1 MLKINEM
8 DQFLDFWNIMAYDFA
23 GGWGQTTGHLANLYS
38 STQNPESTK
47 VSADTAIDYY
57 VSQGVR
63 KDKLVLGMPVYGR
76 AFLNT
81 DGPGKPYSGIAPS
94 GWEWSMGNWEAGVWD
109 YKALPL
115 SGAKEIEL
123 FDIVASYSYDE
134 AQRIMISYDTKGI
147 AARKA
152 QYIKESGLGGAMFW
166 ETSGDKPGN
175 DSLIGSVSLLLQVN
189 YLANIAF

>member
-1 MLKINEM
+1 M

-23 GGWGQTTGHLANLYS
+23 GGWSQTTGHLANLFP

-47 VSADTAIDYY
+47 VSADTAINYY
-57 VSQGVR
+57 VTQGVR

-76 AFLNT
+76 SFLNT

-94 GWEWSMGNWEAGVWD
+94 GWAWSTGNWEAGVWD
-109 YKALPL
+109 YKALPRK
-115 SGAKEIEL
+115 GEGWTQFVKA

-134 AQRIMISYDTKGI
+134 AERTMISYDTKDI

-152 QYIKESGLGGAMFW
+152 QYIKDNGLGGAMFW
-166 ETSGDKPGN
+166 ETSGDKAGN
-175 DSLIGSVSLLLQVN
+175 DSLIGTVSLLLQVR